1 MLNLRDK
8 WTKLFR
14 QEVAFERIV
23 KHLVNRIILIASKYE
38 KNNVTL
44 YNERKLSRRS
54 IRISH
59 RYALVSL
66 LLYPVSIV

>member
-23 KHLVNRIILIASKYE
+23 KHLVNRVILSASKYE

-44 YNERKLSRRS
+44 YNGRKLSRRS

-59 RYALVSL
+59 GTLLFLSFCILSL
-66 LLYPVSIV
+66 